1 MEKLLEITGLS
12 KSFPGVRALDNIDFD
27 LAQGEVHAL
36 LGENGAGKSTLVKI
50 ITGAYRKDEGV
61 MRVNGRSVDFHTPSE
76 AQQAGIG
83 GIYQEFSQVNTLT
96 VAENIFLGAYP
107 MRWFGVDWAA
117 INREAATLLE
127 RFGVDA
133 RPTDKLSTLGV
144 ATRQMIEI
152 LKVVHRKN
160 LKILIMDEPTSALSD
175 AETNLLFEFVR
186 TLQSLGVSIIY
197 ISHRLDE
204 IKQICNRI
212 TVFKNGSKVSTSL
225 ASEMTIDDIVT
236 QMVGSELKDHFPAKS
251 AHADTTILQVTDL
264 SGNGFSNISFAA
276 RRGEVL
282 GITGLVGSGKT
293 ELLETIFGA
302 RAALSGSLTLDGRKI
317 TNSSP
322 MEAIRNG
329 IGLLPESRKEQ
340 GLNLVMSCLEN
351 ISLASLD
358 KIAHPFLDLA
368 EEARVAEENFD
379 RLEIRPGDPKNRVV
393 NLSGGNQ
400 QKIVLA
406 KWLMRDA
413 DILMFD
419 EPTRGIDVG
428 AKFQIYSLIIELAR
442 AGKSIII
449 ASSEIDEVTGLCNRA
464 LVLRKGEVVKELAGE
479 ELNSENIVFSMSGR
493 RNVH

>member
-1 MEKLLEITGLS
+1 MENLLEITGLS
-12 KSFPGVRALDNIDFD
+12 KSFPGVRALDGVDFD
-27 LAQGEVHAL
+27 LREGEVHAL

-61 MRVNGRSVDFHTPSE
+61 MRLNGRVVDFHTPSE
-76 AQQAGIG
+76 AQQSGIG

-107 MRWFGVDWAA
+107 MRWFGVDWLG
-117 INREAATLLE
+117 INREAGKLLE

-133 RPTDKLSTLGV
+133 KPTDKLSTLGV

-212 TVFKNGSKVSTSL
+212 TVFKNGSKVSTNL
-225 ASEMTIDDIVT
+225 AADMTIDDIVT

-251 AHADTTILQVTDL
+251 THAGTEVLQVKDL
-264 SGNGFSNISFAA
+264 SGEGFADISFVA

-293 ELLETIFGA
+293 ELLETVFGA
-302 RAALSGSLTLDGRKI
+302 RPAISGSLAVDGRVVG
-317 TNSSP
+317 NSSP
-322 MEAIRNG
+322 IEAIRNG
-329 IGLLPESRKEQ
+329 FGLLPESRKEQ
-340 GLNLVMSCLEN
+340 GLNLIMSCLEN

-368 EEARVAEENFD
+368 EEARVAEQNFD
-379 RLEIRPGDPKNRVV
+379 RLEIRPSDPKNRVV

-413 DILMFD
+413 NILMFD

-428 AKFQIYSLIIELAR
+428 AKYQIYSLIIELAR

-449 ASSEIDEVTGLCNRA
+449 ASSEIDEVIGLCNRA
-464 LVLRKGEVVKELAGE
+464 LVLRKGELVKELDGD

-493 RNVH
+493 KNVV